1 MIPLADLITVS
12 LGSYEKPLKEGSH
25 KFLLPSDIDSSGQ
38 LLKGVARFVPSSSTT
53 DRALLRI
60 GDVLL
65 PAKGGRYAATLVTE
79 ELVGYA
85 ASSGFFILRLGP
97 KVVPAYLTAYLNHPH
112 TQRRL
117 QGITN
122 ASTTVPVLNKA
133 ALLMTPI
140 DLPSIPVQQRLG
152 DLHQLWLREQH
163 LTERLLQ
170 QKAILYQHVFQGAI
184 QNATGSFLT
193 A

>member
-1 MIPLADLITVS
+1 MTLLTDIITAS

-25 KFLLPSDIDSSGQ
+25 KMLLPSGIDSSGQ
-38 LLKGVARFVPSSSTT
+38 LITEVARFAPNSSAT
-53 DRALLRI
+53 DRALLRL

-79 ELVGYA
+79 ELAGYA
-85 ASSGFFILRLGP
+85 ASSGFFILRPGP
-97 KVVPAYLTAYLNHPH
+97 KVVSAYLTAYLNHPH

-133 ALLMTPI
+133 ALLTIPI
-140 DLPSIPVQQRLG
+140 DLPSLPLQHRLG

-170 QKAILYQHVFQGAI
+170 QKAMLYQHVFQGVI
-184 QNATGSFLT
+184 HNATGSFLT

>member
-1 MIPLADLITVS
+1 MALLTDIITAS

-25 KFLLPSDIDSSGQ
+25 KMLLPSDIDSSGQ
-38 LLKGVARFVPSSSTT
+38 LITEVARFAPNSSAT

-65 PAKGGRYAATLVTE
+65 PAKGGRYPATLVTE
-79 ELVGYA
+79 ELAGYA
-85 ASSGFFILRLGP
+85 ASSGLFILRPGP
-97 KVVPAYLTAYLNHPH
+97 EVIPAYLSAYLNHPQ

-117 QGITN
+117 QFITN

-133 ALLMTPI
+133 ALLATTI
-140 DLPSIPVQQRLG
+140 DLPPLPIQNRLAN
-152 DLHQLWLREQH
+152 LHQLWLHEQQ

-170 QKAILYQHVFQGAI
+170 QKAMLYQQAFQDAI
-184 QNATGSFLT
+184 YAATGSFLT

>member
-1 MIPLADLITVS
+1 MNIADILSIS
-12 LGSYEKPLKEGSH
+12 MGSYEKPLKEGHFSL
-25 KFLLPSDIDSSGQ
+25 LLPSDLDATGRR
-38 LLKGVARFVPSSSTT
+38 VTDAPARFAPDSLATV
-53 DRALLRI
+53 RAILRP

-65 PAKGGRYAATLVTE
+65 PAKGGRYAATLITE
-79 ELVGYA
+79 ELAGYA

-97 KVVPAYLTAYLNHPH
+97 KVVPAYLTAYLNHPQ

-133 ALLMTPI
+133 ALLTTPI
-140 DLPSIPVQQRLG
+140 DLPPLPVQHRLG

-170 QKAILYQHVFQGAI
+170 QKAMLYQRVFQVAI
-184 QNATGSFLT
+184 HAETGSFLT